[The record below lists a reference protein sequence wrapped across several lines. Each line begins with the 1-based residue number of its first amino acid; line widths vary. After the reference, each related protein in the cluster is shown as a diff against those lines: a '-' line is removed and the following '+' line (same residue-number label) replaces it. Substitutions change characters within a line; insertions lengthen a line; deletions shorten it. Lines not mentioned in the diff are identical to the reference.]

1 MKIQSKVARFMQQG
15 GAAPVPQDPA
25 AGGAPA
31 EGAPMEG
38 GAPEGAQAGNPME
51 QILQVAAQAAQA
63 VQTGN
68 CEAALAVCQAI
79 MEAAQGGM
87 GPGEAPQEEPTFA
100 RNGSK
105 LRRVR

>member
-1 MKIQSKVARFMQQG
+1 MKIQSKISKFQQG

-38 GAPEGAQAGNPME
+38 GAQAGNPME
-51 QILQVAAQAAQA
+51 QILQVAARA

-68 CEAALAVCQAI
+68 CEAALAVCQTL
-79 MEAAQGGM
+79 MSAAQGGM

>member
-15 GAAPVPQDPA
+15 GAAPAPQDPA

-31 EGAPMEG
+31 E

-51 QILQVAAQAAQA
+51 QILQVAAQA

-68 CEAALAVCQAI
+68 CEAALAVCQTL
-79 MEAAQGGM
+79 MSAAQGGM

>member
-1 MKIQSKVARFMQQG
+1 MKIQSKISKFQQG

-38 GAPEGAQAGNPME
+38 GAPAGNPME
-51 QILQVAAQAAQA
+51 QILRVAAQA

>member
-1 MKIQSKVARFMQQG
+1 MQQG
-15 GAAPVPQDPA
+15 GPAPAPQDAPA
-25 AGGAPA
+25 AAPA

-38 GAPEGAQAGNPME
+38 GAPEGAPAGNPME
-51 QILQVAAQAAQA
+51 QILQVAAQA

-68 CEAALAVCQAI
+68 CEAALAVCQTL
-79 MEAAQGGM
+79 MSAAQGGM

>member
-1 MKIQSKVARFMQQG
+1 MKIQSKISRFQQG

-31 EGAPMEG
+31 
-38 GAPEGAQAGNPME
+38 GNPME
-51 QILQVAAQAAQA
+51 QILQVAAQA

-68 CEAALAVCQAI
+68 CEAALAVCQTL
-79 MEAAQGGM
+79 MSAAQGGM

>member
-1 MKIQSKVARFMQQG
+1 MKIQSKISRFQQG

-38 GAPEGAQAGNPME
+38 GAPAGNPME
-51 QILQVAAQAAQA
+51 QILQVAAQA

>member
-25 AGGAPA
+25 A
-31 EGAPMEG
+31 GAPMEG

-51 QILQVAAQAAQA
+51 QILQVAAQA

-68 CEAALAVCQAI
+68 CEVALAVCQAI

>member
-31 EGAPMEG
+31 EGA
-38 GAPEGAQAGNPME
+38 QAGNPME
-51 QILQVAAQAAQA
+51 QILQVAAQA

-68 CEAALAVCQAI
+68 CETALAVCQTL
-79 MEAAQGGM
+79 MSAAQGGM

>member
-1 MKIQSKVARFMQQG
+1 MKIQSKISRFQQG

-38 GAPEGAQAGNPME
+38 AQAGNNPIE
-51 QILQVAAQAAQA
+51 QILQVAAQA

-68 CEAALAVCQAI
+68 CEAALAVCQTL
-79 MEAAQGGM
+79 MSAAQGGM

>member
-1 MKIQSKVARFMQQG
+1 MKIQSKVARLMQQG

-31 EGAPMEG
+31 EGAPE

-51 QILQVAAQAAQA
+51 QILQVAVQA

-68 CEAALAVCQAI
+68 CEAALAVCQTL
-79 MEAAQGGM
+79 MSAAQGGM

>member
-1 MKIQSKVARFMQQG
+1 MKIQSKISKFQQG
-15 GAAPVPQDPA
+15 GSAPVPQDPA

-31 EGAPMEG
+31 EGAP
-38 GAPEGAQAGNPME
+38 EGAQAGNPME
-51 QILQVAAQAAQA
+51 QILQVAAQA

>member
-31 EGAPMEG
+31 ER
-38 GAPEGAQAGNPME
+38 APEGAQAGNPME
-51 QILQVAAQAAQA
+51 QILQVAAQA

-68 CEAALAVCQAI
+68 CEAALAVCQTL
-79 MEAAQGGM
+79 MSAAQGGM

>member
-1 MKIQSKVARFMQQG
+1 MKIQSKISRFQQG

-31 EGAPMEG
+31 EGA
-38 GAPEGAQAGNPME
+38 QAGNPME
-51 QILQVAAQAAQA
+51 QILQVAAQA

-68 CEAALAVCQAI
+68 CEAALAVCQTL
-79 MEAAQGGM
+79 MSAAQGGM

>member
-1 MKIQSKVARFMQQG
+1 MKIQSKISRFQQG

-25 AGGAPA
+25 
-31 EGAPMEG
+31 E

-51 QILQVAAQAAQA
+51 QILQVAAQA

-68 CEAALAVCQAI
+68 CEAALAVCQTL
-79 MEAAQGGM
+79 MSAAQGGM

-105 LRRVR
+105 FRRVR

>member
-1 MKIQSKVARFMQQG
+1 MKIQSKISRFQQG

-31 EGAPMEG
+31 EGAQ
-38 GAPEGAQAGNPME
+38 EGAQAGNPME
-51 QILQVAAQAAQA
+51 QILQVAAQA

>member
-25 AGGAPA
+25 AGGVPA
-31 EGAPMEG
+31 E

-51 QILQVAAQAAQA
+51 QILQVAAQA

-68 CEAALAVCQAI
+68 CEAALAVCQAL
-79 MEAAQGGM
+79 MSAAQGGM